1 MILLVSKS
9 ESMQY
14 CAALAK
20 CYQHLG
26 TPAQAALFYGEI
38 SPEWYDSLT
47 NDEKLLL
54 DYLTLIEFNARRIEA
69 MKEDETKR
77 EDERN
82 YPGIAS
88 KLPMDE
94 IKARVEEHKRRRQG
108 EI

>member
-1 MILLVSKS
+1 
-9 ESMQY
+9 MQY

-20 CYQHLG
+20 SYQHLG

-38 SPEWYDSLT
+38 SEDWYNSLT
-47 NDEKLLL
+47 NDERLLL

-69 MKEDETKR
+69 MKEDEKKR

-94 IKARVEEHKRRRQG
+94 IMERVKEHKQRRQA
-108 EI
+108 E